1 MALRGIKNIKLE
13 YDCVVI
19 GAGLGGLTCANRLA
33 QSNHSVL
40 LLEHHVQL
48 GGLAAWFQRKHHIF
62 DVALHGFPIGMMK
75 TCRKYW
81 TNEIAKKIV
90 KLKGIRFDNP
100 QFSFT
105 TTYDRKSFTKLM
117 TTEFGIDSS
126 SVEQFF
132 NYTRS
137 MTFVDDTTMTTR
149 ELFENFFPGREDVW
163 RLLMEPITYANG
175 STLEDPAVSYSIV
188 FSNFMSNGVYT
199 FKGGTDLIIKLM
211 EEELI
216 KNGVE
221 IRTRATVEK
230 ITHNK
235 DVITGVVVNGQHIAA
250 KAVVSNANLKTTIL
264 DLLDDG
270 LVSEEFRTKTEKVR
284 INNSSCQV
292 YIGIKE
298 GEEIEYIGDLIFSST
313 ADRFDALK
321 MLDKNVTS
329 RTFSIYYPWM
339 RPGRERYAIVS
350 STNARFENWNELSEG
365 QYKLAKNAL
374 AEDTLHCLEK
384 YVPDIRSKVD
394 HLEVATPC
402 TFKRYTLHVNGS
414 SFGTKFEGLPV
425 SRDICSKA
433 PGLFHTGSVAI
444 IMSGWLGAAN
454 YGVIVANEVDRY
466 LFGISEGQE

>member
-1 MALRGIKNIKLE
+1 M
-13 YDCVVI
+13 
-19 GAGLGGLTCANRLA
+19 
-33 QSNHSVL
+33 
-40 LLEHHVQL
+40 
-48 GGLAAWFQRKHHIF
+48 
-62 DVALHGFPIGMMK
+62 
-75 TCRKYW
+75 
-81 TNEIAKKIV
+81 
-90 KLKGIRFDNP
+90 
-100 QFSFT
+100 
-105 TTYDRKSFTKLM
+105 
-117 TTEFGIDSS
+117 
-126 SVEQFF
+126 
-132 NYTRS
+132 
-137 MTFVDDTTMTTR
+137 
-149 ELFENFFPGREDVW
+149 
-163 RLLMEPITYANG
+163 
-175 STLEDPAVSYSIV
+175 
-188 FSNFMSNGVYT
+188 
-199 FKGGTDLIIKLM
+199 
-211 EEELI
+211 
-216 KNGVE
+216 
-221 IRTRATVEK
+221 
-230 ITHNK
+230 
-235 DVITGVVVNGQHIAA
+235 
-250 KAVVSNANLKTTIL
+250 
-264 DLLDDG
+264 
-270 LVSEEFRTKTEKVR
+270 R